1 MWIKGA
7 WTLTG
12 SVEDESDIDKIQI
25 SGSITGSLSDNPSW
39 FTHTNFGSNSGYTM
53 AIPISTSGTGTLT
66 ITIAATDK
74 SDPPTTNTQ
83 TLTINYDNTPP
94 TDNGYTG
101 STPVVQS
108 NKVYTLKGSV
118 NESGSGFDKL
128 AFYFER
134 TPTTARVYNP
144 MESRTGDANRT
155 NMGGLTMV
163 DGLPCLAVTGTRAD
177 AYTLT
182 SSSIVGNK
190 NVRAGGLVNIGGLY
204 RYILTVNNTT
214 GAITWADAVDV
225 SVTSAYLA
233 YAMVVN
239 NTTIETPVWSGSTLT
254 SITNDDG
261 DGMVEAV
268 ERSGGLYS
276 WTASIDSANIPDGP
290 IDIHYVAYDK
300 AGNYTPGTVSTSV
313 ANNLPLLAKVTLGTD
328 LNGDGSVSAL
338 EQVTAFSALDGGG
351 NRRQTATV
359 SSSSFIAKDLTSV
372 DIDVIGGNGILGY
385 TLTYNSALQTGYN
398 DPVTANILRATE
410 SGSVNTIY
418 LTATALTSIG
428 DTVTKLIP
436 ANPANAKSLI
446 FKIWDSTEETTRGTN
461 SQCATLTV
469 PMQIDITDDVKP
481 TATITPFY
489 WNSASDNSLY
499 GNSRAN
505 GHIEI
510 TGVVGGTDPDVSG
523 QISIRGTA
531 SDDTRLSSLWMSI
544 ADSYPTTR
552 FAFTGATVTKT
563 VNGKTYYQV
572 ATYNP
577 ATATWIGTDQW
588 STNGWKFTVTPVSLT
603 QSGHIVSWQL
613 DWDTSKGVYVAALDN
628 LVRIL
633 ADDKRTTTNAAVT
646 AGSFVLNSYYRIE
659 DDRHDRLYQ
668 HWRFRK
674 WRRRYLQGNRCRKR
688 NRHGNSRYAES
699 IG

>member
-1 MWIKGA
+1 M
-7 WTLTG
+7 
-12 SVEDESDIDKIQI
+12 
-25 SGSITGSLSDNPSW
+25 
-39 FTHTNFGSNSGYTM
+39 
-53 AIPISTSGTGTLT
+53 
-66 ITIAATDK
+66 
-74 SDPPTTNTQ
+74 
-83 TLTINYDNTPP
+83 
-94 TDNGYTG
+94 
-101 STPVVQS
+101 
-108 NKVYTLKGSV
+108 
-118 NESGSGFDKL
+118 
-128 AFYFER
+128 
-134 TPTTARVYNP
+134 
-144 MESRTGDANRT
+144 
-155 NMGGLTMV
+155 
-163 DGLPCLAVTGTRAD
+163 
-177 AYTLT
+177 
-182 SSSIVGNK
+182 
-190 NVRAGGLVNIGGLY
+190 
-204 RYILTVNNTT
+204 
-214 GAITWADAVDV
+214 
-225 SVTSAYLA
+225 
-233 YAMVVN
+233 
-239 NTTIETPVWSGSTLT
+239 
-254 SITNDDG
+254 
-261 DGMVEAV
+261 
-268 ERSGGLYS
+268 
-276 WTASIDSANIPDGP
+276 
-290 IDIHYVAYDK
+290 AYDK

-659 DDRHDRLYQ
+659 TIGTTDYTSIGASANGVGVIFKATGVGSGTGTATLATPNPSDEDSTQTETGALTGYYSMDVVPYITSIKTSIDSLLSADYDRSSTGQYPVLIQSVASSNNPVSYETITLNGFNINPSTLSGTSSDIRLSKDQDGFDATYTTRQGSGLTGSGVSSNYTSMNVQINAAGSGYLTVITHDVPSLNNIDANSPSNSETTSIHQSIYDDRYLSIWDIRLLRDTAAAPLAKNAVYPSMVMSGNTPQ
-668 HWRFRK
+668 FS
-674 WRRRYLQGNRCRKR
+674 YDNNAQGYGLAEYWTGSSEKEMYESWDLFTHTAATLNSS
-688 NRHGNSRYAES
+688 NSRLAL
-699 IG
+699 I